1 MKYAIISDIHANL
14 QALIAVLDKIDNI
27 GVDQVVCLG
36 DVVGYN
42 GNPNECVEMVRER
55 QIPTICGNHDAVA
68 CGASEPWGFNPVA
81 LAAAI
86 WTRENLKA
94 VNLDWLRSLPNTR
107 RFEHFLAVHGSPMD
121 RDTYM
126 FSWEDVIP
134 HLNFL
139 KEQEVT
145 VCFFGHTHC
154 PGIFSA
160 DSNLSIDTFEDATRF
175 MLEENKTYLINPGSV
190 GQPRDGDR
198 RAAFG
203 LFDTDTREYEL
214 VRVSYPIKLA
224 AEKVIEVGLPQ
235 FLAERLSLGR

>member
-14 QALIAVLDKIDNI
+14 QALTTVLEQIDKI
-27 GVDQVVCLG
+27 GVDQIVCLG

-42 GNPNECVEMVRER
+42 GNPNECVEIIRER

-68 CGASEPWGFNPVA
+68 CRVSDPWGFNPVA

-86 WTRENLKA
+86 WTRNNLKA

-107 RFEHFLAVHGSPMD
+107 QFEHFLAVHGSPMD
-121 RDTYM
+121 RDTYI
-126 FSWEDVIP
+126 FGWDDIVP
-134 HLNFL
+134 HLRFL
-139 KEQEVT
+139 EEQNVHL
-145 VCFFGHTHC
+145 CFFGHTHC

-160 DSNLSIDTFEDATRF
+160 DSSMNVDDFQNTARFTLDDRKTF
-175 MLEENKTYLINPGSV
+175 LVNPGSV

-198 RAAFG
+198 RASFG
-203 LFDTDTREYEL
+203 LFDTATREFEL
-214 VRVSYPIKLA
+214 VRAPYLFKLA
-224 AEKVIEVGLPQ
+224 AEKVIEVGLPP

>member
-14 QALIAVLDKIDNI
+14 EALTAVLEQIDQI
-27 GVDQVVCLG
+27 GVDQIACLG

-42 GNPNECVEMVRER
+42 GNPNECVELIRSR

-68 CGASEPWGFNPVA
+68 CGAAEPWGFNPVA
-81 LAAAI
+81 LAAAL

-94 VNLDWLRSLPNTR
+94 VNLEWLRGLPNTR
-107 RFEHFLAVHGSPMD
+107 RFDEFLAVHGSPMD

-126 FSWEDVIP
+126 FGWEDVLP
-134 HLNFL
+134 HLDYL
-139 KEQEVT
+139 KEQKVRL
-145 VCFFGHTHC
+145 CFFGHTHC

-160 DSNLSIDTFEDATRF
+160 DGMYTVDSAGRFNLGQSKTF
-175 MLEENKTYLINPGSV
+175 LINPGSV
-190 GQPRDGDR
+190 GQPRDGDP

-203 LFDTDTREYEL
+203 LLNTDRQQYEL
-214 VRVSYPIKLA
+214 VRVPYPLKLA